1 LTTYTKQSQSY
12 AQNIT
17 YTIIVTTLVAA
28 AIICV
33 PVFVINRGIH
43 KRHLAIQRALQ
54 NEVEKRTGQL
64 QFANNQLLIAN
75 EKLMLHDK
83 ISVQKFA
90 EIKRELFVNIAG
102 WKVKEI
108 MNIIYEKTGV
118 RYHEVHI
125 YRLLH
130 RWGFSP
136 KVPRKRFVN
145 TVSNNEKK
153 QFKKSK

>member
-43 KRHLAIQRALQ
+43 NRHLAIQRALQ

-108 MNIIYEKTGV
+108 MNIIYEKTSV

-130 RWGFSP
+130 KWGFSP